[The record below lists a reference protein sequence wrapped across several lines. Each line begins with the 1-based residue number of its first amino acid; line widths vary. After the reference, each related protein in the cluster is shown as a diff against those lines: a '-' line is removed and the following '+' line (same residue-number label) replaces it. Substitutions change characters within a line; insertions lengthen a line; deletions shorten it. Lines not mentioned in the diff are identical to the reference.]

1 MRTGRRSDKTVRVS
15 KKAWK
20 KLNKRT
26 ADLERSLQNQQVLEL
41 VNRNYVDGEIQVEI
55 SYENCLSKTETSLL
69 IVNK

>member
-1 MRTGRRSDKTVRVS
+1 MRVS

-55 SYENCLSKTETSLL
+55 SYENCLSKTDTSLL

>member
-1 MRTGRRSDKTVRVS
+1 MISDGFLQWIERRNGKTVRVS

-20 KLNKRT
+20 ELNKRT

-55 SYENCLSKTETSLL
+55 SYESSE
-69 IVNK
+69 IQ

>member
-1 MRTGRRSDKTVRVS
+1 MRVS

-20 KLNKRT
+20 ELNKRT

-55 SYENCLSKTETSLL
+55 SYENCLSKTDTSLL

>member
-1 MRTGRRSDKTVRVS
+1 MRVS

-20 KLNKRT
+20 ELNKRT
-26 ADLERSLQNQQVLEL
+26 ADLERSLQNQQLLEL

-55 SYENCLSKTETSLL
+55 SYENCLSKTDTSLL